1 MFCPKIGDECV
12 GDECIAFKR
21 GIMFSLPDASILIA
35 KVLGKDFPI
44 SNIPLCILLD
54 LGLCTEYNRIIDDNG
69 LVKEVNELIND

>member
-1 MFCPKIGDECV
+1 V
-12 GDECIAFKR
+12 AFKR
-21 GIMFSLPDASILIA
+21 GIMFALPDASILIA